1 MKTKQNKKKSRE
13 FRSRLFY
20 KNKMYFIASVIMTI
34 VMSFLNLMISWLIQQ
49 IMDSMANQNM
59 QSVVRC
65 AWIAASVVIAYTVAN
80 AVYRAVYP
88 RFLQRAMQQYRDYAF
103 SRLTQKS
110 LRSFS
115 KEGTALYV
123 SALTNDCTSI
133 ENNYLAAT
141 FTLIELLFC
150 FLGALIMMLYYSPV
164 MLVLAVALSFLPVAV
179 SMTAGNRLTEQEKEI
194 SKKNERFVSIVNELL
209 SGFPVIKSFRAEA
222 QASRLFSQ
230 RNEQAEEAKK
240 NKRRTEQ
247 LISLLANDAG
257 IIAQM
262 GIFLAG
268 AWLAIS
274 GKGVTAGVVIV
285 FVQLM
290 NYILNPIS
298 QVPLLWS
305 NRKAAI
311 ALMEK
316 LSDALSENVREEGR
330 EKLNGFSEK
339 IEVKD
344 LTYGYE
350 PESPV
355 LKDLDVQFDAGKS
368 YAIVGGSGSGKST
381 LLNLLMG
388 SSSNYQGEI
397 CIDGVSIKNIES
409 ESLYQLMTSVQQNVF
424 VFNDTIRN
432 NVTMFHEFPDKEV
445 TLALE
450 RSGLSEFIEKRG
462 EDFVCGEN
470 GANLSGGERQR
481 ISIARAL
488 LRKSPILLVDEATAA
503 LDAATARAV
512 SFSILNLVGMT
523 RIVVT
528 HRLEEAILRRYD
540 KILVMKNGTICE
552 QEISIRLCSRK
563 DNFILCFRL
572 RTEEDNSWCY
582 SSWISQYLQQHEGE
596 WISRAGHLEQVFSK

>member
-1 MKTKQNKKKSRE
+1 MKTKQNKKKNRE
-13 FRSRLFY
+13 FIHQLYY
-20 KNKMYFIASVIMTI
+20 KNRINFIVTI
-34 VMSFLNLMISWLIQQ
+34 ILTIAMSSLNLMISWLIQQ
-49 IMDSMANQNM
+49 IMDCTANQDM
-59 QSVVRC
+59 QALVRS
-65 AWIAASVVIAYTVAN
+65 AWIVIIVVVIYTIAN
-80 AVYRAVYP
+80 VMYRAVYP

-164 MLVLAVALSFLPVAV
+164 MLVLAVAFSFLPVAV

-209 SGFPVIKSFRAEA
+209 SGFPVIKSFRAET

-462 EDFVCGEN
+462 EEFVCGEN

-552 QEISIRLCSRK
+552 QG
-563 DNFILCFRL
+563 NFDTLMQQKGQF
-572 RTEEDNSWCY
+572 Y
-582 SSWISQYLQQHEGE
+582 SLFQIAH
-596 WISRAGHLEQVFSK
+596 

>member
-1 MKTKQNKKKSRE
+1 MKQNKKKSRE
-13 FRSRLFY
+13 FRCRLFY
-20 KNKMYFIASVIMTI
+20 KNKMCFIASVIMTI

-59 QSVVRC
+59 QAVVRC

-330 EKLNGFSEK
+330 EKLNVFSEK

-397 CIDGVSIKNIES
+397 CIDSVSIKNIES

-432 NVTMFHEFPDKEV
+432 NVTMFHEFSDKEV

-462 EDFVCGEN
+462 EEFVCGEN

-488 LRKSPILLVDEATAA
+488 LRKSPIILVDEATAA

-552 QEISIRLCSRK
+552 QG
-563 DNFILCFRL
+563 NFDTLMQQKGQF
-572 RTEEDNSWCY
+572 Y
-582 SSWISQYLQQHEGE
+582 SLFQIAH
-596 WISRAGHLEQVFSK
+596 

>member
-1 MKTKQNKKKSRE
+1 MKQNKKKSRE
-13 FRSRLFY
+13 FKRRLFY
-20 KNKMYFIASVIMTI
+20 KNKMCFIASVIMTI

-88 RFLQRAMQQYRDYAF
+88 RFLQRAMQQYRDYTF

-150 FLGALIMMLYYSPV
+150 FWGALIMMLYYSPV

-179 SMTAGNRLTEQEKEI
+179 SMKAGNRLTEQEKEI

-274 GKGVTAGVVIV
+274 NKGVTAGVVIV

-330 EKLNGFSEK
+330 EKLNVFSEK

-397 CIDGVSIKNIES
+397 CIDSVSIKNIES

-432 NVTMFHEFPDKEV
+432 NVTMFHEFSDKEV

-488 LRKSPILLVDEATAA
+488 LRKSPIILVDEATAA

-552 QEISIRLCSRK
+552 QG
-563 DNFILCFRL
+563 NFDTLMQQKGQF
-572 RTEEDNSWCY
+572 Y
-582 SSWISQYLQQHEGE
+582 SLFQIAH
-596 WISRAGHLEQVFSK
+596 

>member
-1 MKTKQNKKKSRE
+1 MKTKQNKKKNRE
-13 FRSRLFY
+13 FIHQLYY
-20 KNKMYFIASVIMTI
+20 KNRINFIVTI
-34 VMSFLNLMISWLIQQ
+34 ILTIAMSSLNLMISWLIQQ
-49 IMDSMANQNM
+49 IMDCTANQDM
-59 QSVVRC
+59 QALVRS
-65 AWIAASVVIAYTVAN
+65 AWIVIIVVVIYTIAN
-80 AVYRAVYP
+80 VMYRAVYP

-209 SGFPVIKSFRAEA
+209 SGFPVIKSFRAET

-274 GKGVTAGVVIV
+274 SKGVTAGVVIV

-290 NYILNPIS
+290 NYVLNPIS

-450 RSGLSEFIEKRG
+450 RSGLSEFIEKHG
-462 EDFVCGEN
+462 EEFVCGEN

-552 QEISIRLCSRK
+552 QG
-563 DNFILCFRL
+563 NFDTLMQQKGQF
-572 RTEEDNSWCY
+572 Y
-582 SSWISQYLQQHEGE
+582 SLFQIAH
-596 WISRAGHLEQVFSK
+596 

>member
-1 MKTKQNKKKSRE
+1 MKTKQNKKKNRE
-13 FRSRLFY
+13 FIHQLYY
-20 KNKMYFIASVIMTI
+20 KNRINFIVAIILTI
-34 VMSFLNLMISWLIQQ
+34 AMSSLNLMISWLIQQ
-49 IMDSMANQNM
+49 IMDCTANQDM
-59 QSVVRC
+59 QALVRS

-133 ENNYLAAT
+133 ENNYLAST

-150 FLGALIMMLYYSPV
+150 FLGALIMMLYYSPM

-209 SGFPVIKSFRAEA
+209 SGFPVIKSFRAET

-350 PESPV
+350 PESHV

-462 EDFVCGEN
+462 EEFVCGEN

-552 QEISIRLCSRK
+552 QG
-563 DNFILCFRL
+563 NFDTLMQQKGQF
-572 RTEEDNSWCY
+572 Y
-582 SSWISQYLQQHEGE
+582 SLFQSAH
-596 WISRAGHLEQVFSK
+596 

>member
-13 FRSRLFY
+13 FIYQLYY
-20 KNKMYFIASVIMTI
+20 KNRINFIVTI
-34 VMSFLNLMISWLIQQ
+34 ILTIAMSSLNLMISWLIQQ
-49 IMDSMANQNM
+49 IMDCTANQDM
-59 QSVVRC
+59 QALVRS
-65 AWIAASVVIAYTVAN
+65 AWIVIIVVVIYTIAN
-80 AVYRAVYP
+80 VMYRAVYP

-150 FLGALIMMLYYSPV
+150 FLGALIMMLYYSPM

-209 SGFPVIKSFRAEA
+209 SGFPVIKSFRAET

-274 GKGVTAGVVIV
+274 SKGVTAGVVIV

-290 NYILNPIS
+290 NYVLNPIS

-432 NVTMFHEFPDKEV
+432 NVTMFHEFSDKEV

-450 RSGLSEFIEKRG
+450 RSGLSELIEKRG

-552 QEISIRLCSRK
+552 QG
-563 DNFILCFRL
+563 NFDTLMQQKGQF
-572 RTEEDNSWCY
+572 Y
-582 SSWISQYLQQHEGE
+582 SLFQIAH
-596 WISRAGHLEQVFSK
+596 

>member
-1 MKTKQNKKKSRE
+1 MKQNKKKSRE
-13 FRSRLFY
+13 FKRRLFY
-20 KNKMYFIASVIMTI
+20 KNKMCFIASVIMTI

-141 FTLIELLFC
+141 FTLIEFLFC

-274 GKGVTAGVVIV
+274 NKGVTAGVVIV

-432 NVTMFHEFPDKEV
+432 NVTMFHEFSDKEV

-552 QEISIRLCSRK
+552 QG
-563 DNFILCFRL
+563 NFDTLMQQKGQF
-572 RTEEDNSWCY
+572 Y
-582 SSWISQYLQQHEGE
+582 SLFQIAH
-596 WISRAGHLEQVFSK
+596 

>member
-1 MKTKQNKKKSRE
+1 MKQNKKKSRE
-13 FRSRLFY
+13 FKRRLFY
-20 KNKMYFIASVIMTI
+20 KNKMCFIASVIMTI

-141 FTLIELLFC
+141 FTLIEFLFC

-209 SGFPVIKSFRAEA
+209 SGFPVIKSFRAET

-274 GKGVTAGVVIV
+274 NKGVTAGVVIV

-350 PESPV
+350 PESHV

-488 LRKSPILLVDEATAA
+488 LRKSPIILVDEATAA

-552 QEISIRLCSRK
+552 QG
-563 DNFILCFRL
+563 NFDTLMQQKGQF
-572 RTEEDNSWCY
+572 Y
-582 SSWISQYLQQHEGE
+582 SLFQIAH
-596 WISRAGHLEQVFSK
+596 

>member
-1 MKTKQNKKKSRE
+1 MKTKQNKKKNRE
-13 FRSRLFY
+13 FIHQLYY
-20 KNKMYFIASVIMTI
+20 KNRINFIVTI
-34 VMSFLNLMISWLIQQ
+34 ILTIAMSSLNLMISWLIQQ
-49 IMDSMANQNM
+49 IMDCTANQDM
-59 QSVVRC
+59 QALVRS
-65 AWIAASVVIAYTVAN
+65 AWIVIIVVVIYTIAN
-80 AVYRAVYP
+80 VMYRAVYP

-209 SGFPVIKSFRAEA
+209 SGFPVIKSFRAET

-290 NYILNPIS
+290 SYILNPSS

-462 EDFVCGEN
+462 EEFVCGEN

-552 QEISIRLCSRK
+552 QG
-563 DNFILCFRL
+563 NFDTLMQQKGQF
-572 RTEEDNSWCY
+572 Y
-582 SSWISQYLQQHEGE
+582 SLFQIAH
-596 WISRAGHLEQVFSK
+596 

>member
-1 MKTKQNKKKSRE
+1 MKQNKKKSRE
-13 FRSRLFY
+13 FIHQLYY
-20 KNKMYFIASVIMTI
+20 KNRMNFIVTI
-34 VMSFLNLMISWLIQQ
+34 ILTIAMSSLNLMISWLIQQ

-80 AVYRAVYP
+80 AVHRAVYP

-115 KEGTALYV
+115 KESTALYV

-274 GKGVTAGVVIV
+274 NKGVTAGVVIV

-330 EKLNGFSEK
+330 EKLNVFSEK

-397 CIDGVSIKNIES
+397 CIDSVSIKNIES

-432 NVTMFHEFPDKEV
+432 NVTMFHEFSDKEV

-488 LRKSPILLVDEATAA
+488 LRKSPIILVDEATAA

-552 QEISIRLCSRK
+552 QG
-563 DNFILCFRL
+563 NFDTLMQQKGQF
-572 RTEEDNSWCY
+572 Y
-582 SSWISQYLQQHEGE
+582 SLFQIAH
-596 WISRAGHLEQVFSK
+596 

>member
-1 MKTKQNKKKSRE
+1 MKTKQNKKKNRE
-13 FRSRLFY
+13 FIHQLYY
-20 KNKMYFIASVIMTI
+20 KNRINFIVTI
-34 VMSFLNLMISWLIQQ
+34 ILTIAMSSLNLMISWLIQQ
-49 IMDSMANQNM
+49 IMDCTANQDM
-59 QSVVRC
+59 QALVRS
-65 AWIAASVVIAYTVAN
+65 AWIVIIVVVIYTIAN
-80 AVYRAVYP
+80 VMYRAVYP

-194 SKKNERFVSIVNELL
+194 SKKNEHFVSIVNELL
-209 SGFPVIKSFRAEA
+209 SGFPVIKSFRAET

-388 SSSNYQGEI
+388 GSSNYQGEI
-397 CIDGVSIKNIES
+397 CIDSVSIKNIES

-462 EDFVCGEN
+462 EEFVCGEN

-552 QEISIRLCSRK
+552 QG
-563 DNFILCFRL
+563 NFDTLMQQKGQF
-572 RTEEDNSWCY
+572 Y
-582 SSWISQYLQQHEGE
+582 SLFQIAH
-596 WISRAGHLEQVFSK
+596 

>member
-1 MKTKQNKKKSRE
+1 MKTKQNKKKNRE
-13 FRSRLFY
+13 FIHQLYY
-20 KNKMYFIASVIMTI
+20 KNRINFIVTI
-34 VMSFLNLMISWLIQQ
+34 ILTIAMSSLNLMISWLIQQ
-49 IMDSMANQNM
+49 IMDCTANQDM
-59 QSVVRC
+59 QALVRS
-65 AWIAASVVIAYTVAN
+65 AWIVIIVVVIYTIAN
-80 AVYRAVYP
+80 VMYRAVYP

-552 QEISIRLCSRK
+552 QG
-563 DNFILCFRL
+563 NFDTLMQQKGQF
-572 RTEEDNSWCY
+572 Y
-582 SSWISQYLQQHEGE
+582 SLFQIAH
-596 WISRAGHLEQVFSK
+596 

>member
-1 MKTKQNKKKSRE
+1 MKTKQNKKKNRE
-13 FRSRLFY
+13 FIHQLYY
-20 KNKMYFIASVIMTI
+20 KNRINFIVTI
-34 VMSFLNLMISWLIQQ
+34 ILTIAMSSLNLMISWLIQQ
-49 IMDSMANQNM
+49 IMDCTANQDM
-59 QSVVRC
+59 QALVRS
-65 AWIAASVVIAYTVAN
+65 AWIVIIVVVIYTIAN
-80 AVYRAVYP
+80 VMYRAVYP

-209 SGFPVIKSFRAEA
+209 SGFPVIKSFRAET

-462 EDFVCGEN
+462 EEFVCGEN

-528 HRLEEAILRRYD
+528 HRLEEVILRRYD

-552 QEISIRLCSRK
+552 QG
-563 DNFILCFRL
+563 NFDTLMQQKGQF
-572 RTEEDNSWCY
+572 Y
-582 SSWISQYLQQHEGE
+582 SLFQIAH
-596 WISRAGHLEQVFSK
+596 

>member
-1 MKTKQNKKKSRE
+1 MKQNKKKSRE
-13 FRSRLFY
+13 FRRRLFY
-20 KNKMYFIASVIMTI
+20 KNKIHFITSVIMTI
-34 VMSFLNLMISWLIQQ
+34 FMSFLNLMISWLIQQ

-59 QSVVRC
+59 QAVGRC

-80 AVYRAVYP
+80 AVHRAVYP

-103 SRLTQKS
+103 LRLTQKS

-209 SGFPVIKSFRAEA
+209 SGFPVIKSFRAET

-230 RNEQAEEAKK
+230 RNEQTEEAKK

-274 GKGVTAGVVIV
+274 NKGVTAGVVIV

-350 PESPV
+350 PESHV

-388 SSSNYQGEI
+388 SSSNYRGEI

-424 VFNDTIRN
+424 IFNDTIRN
-432 NVTMFHEFPDKEV
+432 NVTMFHEFPDREV

-552 QEISIRLCSRK
+552 QG
-563 DNFILCFRL
+563 NFDTLMQQKGQF
-572 RTEEDNSWCY
+572 Y
-582 SSWISQYLQQHEGE
+582 SLFQIAH
-596 WISRAGHLEQVFSK
+596 

>member
-1 MKTKQNKKKSRE
+1 MKTKQNKKKNRE
-13 FRSRLFY
+13 FIHQLYY
-20 KNKMYFIASVIMTI
+20 KNRINFIVTI
-34 VMSFLNLMISWLIQQ
+34 ILTIAMSSLNLMISWLIQQ
-49 IMDSMANQNM
+49 IMDCTANQDM
-59 QSVVRC
+59 QALVRS
-65 AWIAASVVIAYTVAN
+65 AWIVIIVVVIYTIAN
-80 AVYRAVYP
+80 VMYRAVYP

-209 SGFPVIKSFRAEA
+209 SGFPVIKSFRAET

-368 YAIVGGSGSGKST
+368 YAIVGGSGSGKSA

-462 EDFVCGEN
+462 EEFVCGEN

-552 QEISIRLCSRK
+552 QG
-563 DNFILCFRL
+563 NFDTLMQQKGQF
-572 RTEEDNSWCY
+572 Y
-582 SSWISQYLQQHEGE
+582 SLFQIAH
-596 WISRAGHLEQVFSK
+596 

>member
-1 MKTKQNKKKSRE
+1 MKTKQNKKKNRE
-13 FRSRLFY
+13 FIHQLYY
-20 KNKMYFIASVIMTI
+20 KNRINFIVTI
-34 VMSFLNLMISWLIQQ
+34 ILTIAMSSLNLMISWLIQQ
-49 IMDSMANQNM
+49 IMDCTANQDM
-59 QSVVRC
+59 QALVRS
-65 AWIAASVVIAYTVAN
+65 AWIVIIVVVIYTIAN
-80 AVYRAVYP
+80 VMYRAVYP

-150 FLGALIMMLYYSPV
+150 FLGALIMMLYYSPL

-209 SGFPVIKSFRAEA
+209 SGFPVIKSFRAET

-462 EDFVCGEN
+462 EEFVCGEN

-552 QEISIRLCSRK
+552 QG
-563 DNFILCFRL
+563 NFDTLMQQKGQF
-572 RTEEDNSWCY
+572 Y
-582 SSWISQYLQQHEGE
+582 SLFQIAH
-596 WISRAGHLEQVFSK
+596 

>member
-1 MKTKQNKKKSRE
+1 MKQNKKKSRE
-13 FRSRLFY
+13 FKRRLFY
-20 KNKMYFIASVIMTI
+20 KNKMCFIASVIMTI

-88 RFLQRAMQQYRDYAF
+88 RFLQRAIQQYRDYAF

-179 SMTAGNRLTEQEKEI
+179 SMKAGNRLTEQEKEI

-209 SGFPVIKSFRAEA
+209 SGFPVIKSFRAET

-488 LRKSPILLVDEATAA
+488 LRKSPILLIDEATAA

-552 QEISIRLCSRK
+552 QG
-563 DNFILCFRL
+563 NFDTLMQQKGQF
-572 RTEEDNSWCY
+572 Y
-582 SSWISQYLQQHEGE
+582 SLFQIAH
-596 WISRAGHLEQVFSK
+596 

>member
-1 MKTKQNKKKSRE
+1 MKTKQNKKKNRE
-13 FRSRLFY
+13 FIHQLYY
-20 KNKMYFIASVIMTI
+20 KNRMNFIVTI
-34 VMSFLNLMISWLIQQ
+34 ILTIAMSSLNLMISWLIQQ
-49 IMDSMANQNM
+49 IMDCTANQDM
-59 QSVVRC
+59 QALVRS
-65 AWIAASVVIAYTVAN
+65 AWIVIIVVVIYTIAN
-80 AVYRAVYP
+80 VMYRAVYP

-209 SGFPVIKSFRAEA
+209 SGFPVIKSFRAET

-462 EDFVCGEN
+462 EEFVCGEN

-552 QEISIRLCSRK
+552 QG
-563 DNFILCFRL
+563 NFDTLMQQKGQF
-572 RTEEDNSWCY
+572 Y
-582 SSWISQYLQQHEGE
+582 SLFQIAH
-596 WISRAGHLEQVFSK
+596 

>member
-1 MKTKQNKKKSRE
+1 MKTKQNKKKNRE
-13 FRSRLFY
+13 FIHQLYY
-20 KNKMYFIASVIMTI
+20 KNRINFIVTI
-34 VMSFLNLMISWLIQQ
+34 ILTIAMSSLNLMISWLIQQ
-49 IMDSMANQNM
+49 IMDCTANQDM
-59 QSVVRC
+59 QALVRS
-65 AWIAASVVIAYTVAN
+65 AWIVIIVVVIYTIAN
-80 AVYRAVYP
+80 VMYRAVYP

-133 ENNYLAAT
+133 ENNYLAST

-150 FLGALIMMLYYSPV
+150 FLGALIMMLYYSPM

-209 SGFPVIKSFRAEA
+209 SGFPVIKSFRAET

-350 PESPV
+350 PESHV

-432 NVTMFHEFPDKEV
+432 NVTMFHEFSDKEV

-450 RSGLSEFIEKRG
+450 RSGLSELIEKRG

-552 QEISIRLCSRK
+552 QG
-563 DNFILCFRL
+563 NFDTLMQQKGQF
-572 RTEEDNSWCY
+572 Y
-582 SSWISQYLQQHEGE
+582 SLFQIAH
-596 WISRAGHLEQVFSK
+596 

>member
-1 MKTKQNKKKSRE
+1 MKTKQNKKKNRE
-13 FRSRLFY
+13 FIHQLYY
-20 KNKMYFIASVIMTI
+20 KNKINFIVTI
-34 VMSFLNLMISWLIQQ
+34 ILTIAMSSLNLMISWLIQQ
-49 IMDSMANQNM
+49 IMDCTANQDM
-59 QSVVRC
+59 QALVRS
-65 AWIAASVVIAYTVAN
+65 AWIVIIVVVIYTIAN
-80 AVYRAVYP
+80 VMYRAVYP

-209 SGFPVIKSFRAEA
+209 SGFPVIKSFRAET

-350 PESPV
+350 PESHV
-355 LKDLDVQFDAGKS
+355 LKDMDAQFDAGKS

-462 EDFVCGEN
+462 EEFVCGEN

-552 QEISIRLCSRK
+552 QG
-563 DNFILCFRL
+563 NFDTLMQQKGQF
-572 RTEEDNSWCY
+572 Y
-582 SSWISQYLQQHEGE
+582 SLFQIAH
-596 WISRAGHLEQVFSK
+596 

>member
-13 FRSRLFY
+13 FIHQLYY
-20 KNKMYFIASVIMTI
+20 KNRMNFIVTI
-34 VMSFLNLMISWLIQQ
+34 ILTIAMSSLNLMISWLIQQ

-59 QSVVRC
+59 QAVVRC

-150 FLGALIMMLYYSPV
+150 FWGALIMMLYYSPV

-179 SMTAGNRLTEQEKEI
+179 SMKAGNRLTEQEKEI

-274 GKGVTAGVVIV
+274 NKGVTAGVVIV

-330 EKLNGFSEK
+330 EKLNVFSEK

-397 CIDGVSIKNIES
+397 CIDSVSIKNIES

-432 NVTMFHEFPDKEV
+432 NVTMFHEFSDKEV

-488 LRKSPILLVDEATAA
+488 LRKSPIILVDEATAA
-503 LDAATARAV
+503 LDVATARAV

-552 QEISIRLCSRK
+552 QG
-563 DNFILCFRL
+563 NFDTLMQQKGQF
-572 RTEEDNSWCY
+572 Y
-582 SSWISQYLQQHEGE
+582 SLFQIAH
-596 WISRAGHLEQVFSK
+596 

>member
-13 FRSRLFY
+13 FIHQLYY
-20 KNKMYFIASVIMTI
+20 KNRMNFIVTI
-34 VMSFLNLMISWLIQQ
+34 ILTIAMSSLNLMISWLIQQ

-59 QSVVRC
+59 QAVVRC

-150 FLGALIMMLYYSPV
+150 FWGALIMMLYYSPV

-179 SMTAGNRLTEQEKEI
+179 SMKAGNRLTEQEKEI

-274 GKGVTAGVVIV
+274 NKGVTAGVVIV

-330 EKLNGFSEK
+330 EKLNVFSEK

-397 CIDGVSIKNIES
+397 CIDSVSIKNIES

-432 NVTMFHEFPDKEV
+432 NVTMFHEFSDKEV

-488 LRKSPILLVDEATAA
+488 LRKSPIILVDEATAA

-540 KILVMKNGTICE
+540 KILVMKNGIICE
-552 QEISIRLCSRK
+552 QG
-563 DNFILCFRL
+563 NFDTLMQQKGQF
-572 RTEEDNSWCY
+572 Y
-582 SSWISQYLQQHEGE
+582 SLFQIAH
-596 WISRAGHLEQVFSK
+596 

>member
-1 MKTKQNKKKSRE
+1 MKTKQNKKKNRE
-13 FRSRLFY
+13 FIHQLYY
-20 KNKMYFIASVIMTI
+20 KNRINFIVTI
-34 VMSFLNLMISWLIQQ
+34 ILTITMSSLNLMISWLIQQ
-49 IMDSMANQNM
+49 IMDCTANQDM
-59 QSVVRC
+59 QALVRS
-65 AWIAASVVIAYTVAN
+65 AWIVIIVVVIYTIAN
-80 AVYRAVYP
+80 VMYRAVYP

-209 SGFPVIKSFRAEA
+209 SGFPVIKSFRAET

-462 EDFVCGEN
+462 EEFVCGEN

-552 QEISIRLCSRK
+552 QG
-563 DNFILCFRL
+563 NFDTLMQQKGQF
-572 RTEEDNSWCY
+572 Y
-582 SSWISQYLQQHEGE
+582 SLFQIAH
-596 WISRAGHLEQVFSK
+596 

>member
-1 MKTKQNKKKSRE
+1 MKTKQNKKKNRE
-13 FRSRLFY
+13 FIHQLYY
-20 KNKMYFIASVIMTI
+20 KNRINFIVAIILTI
-34 VMSFLNLMISWLIQQ
+34 AMSSLNLMISWLIQQ
-49 IMDSMANQNM
+49 IMDCTANQDM
-59 QSVVRC
+59 QALVRS

-133 ENNYLAAT
+133 ENNYLAST

-150 FLGALIMMLYYSPV
+150 FLGALIMMLYYSPM

-209 SGFPVIKSFRAEA
+209 SGFPVIKSFRAET

-350 PESPV
+350 PESHV

-432 NVTMFHEFPDKEV
+432 NVTMFHEFSDKEV

-450 RSGLSEFIEKRG
+450 RSGLSELIEKRG

-488 LRKSPILLVDEATAA
+488 LRKSPTLLVDEATAA

-552 QEISIRLCSRK
+552 QG
-563 DNFILCFRL
+563 NFDTLMQQKGQF
-572 RTEEDNSWCY
+572 Y
-582 SSWISQYLQQHEGE
+582 SLFQIAH
-596 WISRAGHLEQVFSK
+596 

>member
-1 MKTKQNKKKSRE
+1 MKTKQNKKKNRE
-13 FRSRLFY
+13 FIHQLYY
-20 KNKMYFIASVIMTI
+20 KNRINFIVTI
-34 VMSFLNLMISWLIQQ
+34 ILTIAMSSLNLMISWLIQQ
-49 IMDSMANQNM
+49 IMDCTANQDM
-59 QSVVRC
+59 QALVRS
-65 AWIAASVVIAYTVAN
+65 AWIVIIVVVIYTIAN
-80 AVYRAVYP
+80 VMYRAVYP

-209 SGFPVIKSFRAEA
+209 SGFPVIKSFRAET
-222 QASRLFSQ
+222 QASHLFSQ

-350 PESPV
+350 PESHV

-552 QEISIRLCSRK
+552 QG
-563 DNFILCFRL
+563 NFDTLMQQKGQF
-572 RTEEDNSWCY
+572 Y
-582 SSWISQYLQQHEGE
+582 SLFQIAH
-596 WISRAGHLEQVFSK
+596 

>member
-13 FRSRLFY
+13 FIHQLYY
-20 KNKMYFIASVIMTI
+20 KNRMNFIVTI
-34 VMSFLNLMISWLIQQ
+34 ILTIAMSSLNLMISWLIQQ

-59 QSVVRC
+59 QAVVRC

-150 FLGALIMMLYYSPV
+150 FWGALIMMLYYSPV

-179 SMTAGNRLTEQEKEI
+179 SMKAGNRLTEQEKEI

-330 EKLNGFSEK
+330 EKLNVFSEK

-350 PESPV
+350 PESHV

-397 CIDGVSIKNIES
+397 CIDSVSIKNIES

-432 NVTMFHEFPDKEV
+432 NVTMFHEFSDKEV

-488 LRKSPILLVDEATAA
+488 LRKSPIILVDEATAA

-552 QEISIRLCSRK
+552 QG
-563 DNFILCFRL
+563 NFDTLMQQKGQF
-572 RTEEDNSWCY
+572 Y
-582 SSWISQYLQQHEGE
+582 SLFQIAH
-596 WISRAGHLEQVFSK
+596 

>member
-1 MKTKQNKKKSRE
+1 MKTKQNKKKNRE
-13 FRSRLFY
+13 FIHQLYY
-20 KNKMYFIASVIMTI
+20 KNRINFIVTI
-34 VMSFLNLMISWLIQQ
+34 ILTIAMSSLNLMISWLIQQ
-49 IMDSMANQNM
+49 IMDCTANQDM
-59 QSVVRC
+59 QALVRS
-65 AWIAASVVIAYTVAN
+65 AWIVIIVVVIYTIAN
-80 AVYRAVYP
+80 VMYRAVYP

-179 SMTAGNRLTEQEKEI
+179 SMKAGNRLTEQEKEI

-209 SGFPVIKSFRAEA
+209 SGFPVIKSFRAET

-330 EKLNGFSEK
+330 EKLNVFSEK

-462 EDFVCGEN
+462 EEFVCGEN

-552 QEISIRLCSRK
+552 QGKFDTLMQQK
-563 DNFILCFRL
+563 GQF
-572 RTEEDNSWCY
+572 Y
-582 SSWISQYLQQHEGE
+582 SLFQIAH
-596 WISRAGHLEQVFSK
+596 

>member
-1 MKTKQNKKKSRE
+1 MKTKQNKKKNRE
-13 FRSRLFY
+13 FIHQLYY
-20 KNKMYFIASVIMTI
+20 KNRINFIVAIILTI
-34 VMSFLNLMISWLIQQ
+34 AMSSLNLMISWLIQQ
-49 IMDSMANQNM
+49 IMDCTANQDM
-59 QSVVRC
+59 QALVRS

-133 ENNYLAAT
+133 ENNYLAST

-150 FLGALIMMLYYSPV
+150 FLGALIMMLYYSPM

-209 SGFPVIKSFRAEA
+209 SGFPVIKSFRAET

-397 CIDGVSIKNIES
+397 CIDSVSIKNIES

-552 QEISIRLCSRK
+552 QG
-563 DNFILCFRL
+563 NFDTLMQQKGQF
-572 RTEEDNSWCY
+572 Y
-582 SSWISQYLQQHEGE
+582 SLFQIAH
-596 WISRAGHLEQVFSK
+596 

>member
-1 MKTKQNKKKSRE
+1 MKTKQNKKKNRE
-13 FRSRLFY
+13 FIHQLYY
-20 KNKMYFIASVIMTI
+20 KNRINFIVTI
-34 VMSFLNLMISWLIQQ
+34 ILTIAMSSINLMISWLIQQ

-65 AWIAASVVIAYTVAN
+65 AWIAASVVIAYTVSN

-388 SSSNYQGEI
+388 SSNYQGEI

-462 EDFVCGEN
+462 EEFVCGEN

-552 QEISIRLCSRK
+552 QG
-563 DNFILCFRL
+563 NFDTLMQQKGQF
-572 RTEEDNSWCY
+572 Y
-582 SSWISQYLQQHEGE
+582 SLFQIAH
-596 WISRAGHLEQVFSK
+596 

>member
-1 MKTKQNKKKSRE
+1 MKQNKKKSRE
-13 FRSRLFY
+13 FKRRLFY
-20 KNKMYFIASVIMTI
+20 KNKMCFIASVIMTI

-59 QSVVRC
+59 QSAVRC
-65 AWIAASVVIAYTVAN
+65 AWIAVSVVIAYTVAN

-141 FTLIELLFC
+141 FTLIEFLFC

-209 SGFPVIKSFRAEA
+209 SGFPVIKSFRAET

-397 CIDGVSIKNIES
+397 CIDSVSIKNIES

-432 NVTMFHEFPDKEV
+432 NVTMFHEFSDKEV

-552 QEISIRLCSRK
+552 QG
-563 DNFILCFRL
+563 NFDTLMQQKGQF
-572 RTEEDNSWCY
+572 Y
-582 SSWISQYLQQHEGE
+582 SLFQIAH
-596 WISRAGHLEQVFSK
+596 

>member
-1 MKTKQNKKKSRE
+1 MKQNKKKSRE
-13 FRSRLFY
+13 FKRRLFY
-20 KNKMYFIASVIMTI
+20 KNKMCFIASVIMTI

-141 FTLIELLFC
+141 FTLIEFLFC

-179 SMTAGNRLTEQEKEI
+179 SMKAGNRLTEQEKEI

-209 SGFPVIKSFRAEA
+209 SGFPVIKSFRAET

-350 PESPV
+350 PESHV

-488 LRKSPILLVDEATAA
+488 LRKSPILLIDEATAA

-552 QEISIRLCSRK
+552 QG
-563 DNFILCFRL
+563 NFDTLMQQKGQF
-572 RTEEDNSWCY
+572 Y
-582 SSWISQYLQQHEGE
+582 SLFQIAH
-596 WISRAGHLEQVFSK
+596 

>member
-13 FRSRLFY
+13 FIHQLYY
-20 KNKMYFIASVIMTI
+20 KNRINFIVTI
-34 VMSFLNLMISWLIQQ
+34 ILTIAMSSINLMISWLIQQ

-65 AWIAASVVIAYTVAN
+65 AWIAASVVIAYTVSN

-350 PESPV
+350 PESHV
-355 LKDLDVQFDAGKS
+355 LKDMDAQFDAGKS

-462 EDFVCGEN
+462 EEFVCGEN

-552 QEISIRLCSRK
+552 QG
-563 DNFILCFRL
+563 NFDTLMQQKGQF
-572 RTEEDNSWCY
+572 Y
-582 SSWISQYLQQHEGE
+582 SLFQIAH
-596 WISRAGHLEQVFSK
+596 

>member
-1 MKTKQNKKKSRE
+1 MKTKQNKKKNRE
-13 FRSRLFY
+13 FIHQLYY
-20 KNKMYFIASVIMTI
+20 KNRINFIVTI
-34 VMSFLNLMISWLIQQ
+34 ILTIAMSSLNLMISWLIQQ
-49 IMDSMANQNM
+49 IMDCTANQDM
-59 QSVVRC
+59 QALVRS
-65 AWIAASVVIAYTVAN
+65 AWIVIIVVVIYTIAN
-80 AVYRAVYP
+80 VMYRAVYP

-123 SALTNDCTSI
+123 SALTNDCTLI

-209 SGFPVIKSFRAEA
+209 SGFPVIKSFRAET

-462 EDFVCGEN
+462 EEFVCGEN

-552 QEISIRLCSRK
+552 QG
-563 DNFILCFRL
+563 NFDTLMQQKGQF
-572 RTEEDNSWCY
+572 Y
-582 SSWISQYLQQHEGE
+582 SLFQIAH
-596 WISRAGHLEQVFSK
+596 

>member
-13 FRSRLFY
+13 FIHQLYY
-20 KNKMYFIASVIMTI
+20 KNRMNFIVTI
-34 VMSFLNLMISWLIQQ
+34 ILTIAMSSLNLMISWLIQQ

-59 QSVVRC
+59 QAVVRC

-150 FLGALIMMLYYSPV
+150 FWGALIMMLYYSPV

-179 SMTAGNRLTEQEKEI
+179 SMKAGNRLTEQEKEI

-274 GKGVTAGVVIV
+274 NKGVTAGVVIV

-330 EKLNGFSEK
+330 EKLNVFSEK

-397 CIDGVSIKNIES
+397 CIDSVSIKNIES

-432 NVTMFHEFPDKEV
+432 NVTMFHEFSDKEV

-552 QEISIRLCSRK
+552 QGKFDTLMQQK
-563 DNFILCFRL
+563 GQF
-572 RTEEDNSWCY
+572 Y
-582 SSWISQYLQQHEGE
+582 SLFQIAH
-596 WISRAGHLEQVFSK
+596 

>member
-1 MKTKQNKKKSRE
+1 MKQNKKKSRE
-13 FRSRLFY
+13 FKRRLFY
-20 KNKMYFIASVIMTI
+20 KNKMCFIASVIMTI

-141 FTLIELLFC
+141 FTLIEFLFC

-274 GKGVTAGVVIV
+274 NKGVTAGVVIV

-330 EKLNGFSEK
+330 EKLNVFSEK

-350 PESPV
+350 PESHV

-397 CIDGVSIKNIES
+397 CIDSVSIKNIES

-432 NVTMFHEFPDKEV
+432 NVTMFHEFSDKEV

-488 LRKSPILLVDEATAA
+488 LRKSPIILVDEATAA

-552 QEISIRLCSRK
+552 QG
-563 DNFILCFRL
+563 NFDTLMQQKGQF
-572 RTEEDNSWCY
+572 Y
-582 SSWISQYLQQHEGE
+582 SLFQIAH
-596 WISRAGHLEQVFSK
+596 

>member
-1 MKTKQNKKKSRE
+1 MKTKQNKKKNRE
-13 FRSRLFY
+13 FIHQLYY
-20 KNKMYFIASVIMTI
+20 KNRINFIVTI
-34 VMSFLNLMISWLIQQ
+34 ILTIAMSSLNLMISWLIQQ
-49 IMDSMANQNM
+49 IMDCTANQDM
-59 QSVVRC
+59 QALVRS
-65 AWIAASVVIAYTVAN
+65 AWIVIIVVVIYTIAN
-80 AVYRAVYP
+80 VMYRAVYP

-209 SGFPVIKSFRAEA
+209 SGFPVIKSFRAET

-268 AWLAIS
+268 AWLAMS

-350 PESPV
+350 PESHV
-355 LKDLDVQFDAGKS
+355 LKDMDAQFDAGKS

-462 EDFVCGEN
+462 EEFVCGEN

-552 QEISIRLCSRK
+552 QG
-563 DNFILCFRL
+563 NFDTLMQQKGQF
-572 RTEEDNSWCY
+572 Y
-582 SSWISQYLQQHEGE
+582 SLFQIAH
-596 WISRAGHLEQVFSK
+596 

>member
-1 MKTKQNKKKSRE
+1 MKQNKKKSRE
-13 FRSRLFY
+13 FKRRLFY
-20 KNKMYFIASVIMTI
+20 KNKMCFIASVIMTI

-141 FTLIELLFC
+141 FTLIEFLFC

-209 SGFPVIKSFRAEA
+209 SGFPVIKSFRAET

-316 LSDALSENVREEGR
+316 LSDALSENLREEGR

-350 PESPV
+350 PESHV

-552 QEISIRLCSRK
+552 QG
-563 DNFILCFRL
+563 NFDTLMQQKGQF
-572 RTEEDNSWCY
+572 Y
-582 SSWISQYLQQHEGE
+582 SLFQIAH
-596 WISRAGHLEQVFSK
+596 

>member
-13 FRSRLFY
+13 FIHQLYY
-20 KNKMYFIASVIMTI
+20 KNRMNFIVTI
-34 VMSFLNLMISWLIQQ
+34 ILTIAMSSLNLMISWLIQQ

-59 QSVVRC
+59 QAVVRC

-150 FLGALIMMLYYSPV
+150 FWGALIMMLYYSLV

-179 SMTAGNRLTEQEKEI
+179 SMKAGNRLTEQEKEI

-274 GKGVTAGVVIV
+274 NKGVTAGVVIV

-330 EKLNGFSEK
+330 EKLNVFSEK

-397 CIDGVSIKNIES
+397 CIDSVSIKNIES

-432 NVTMFHEFPDKEV
+432 NVTMFHEFSDKEV

-488 LRKSPILLVDEATAA
+488 LRKSPIILVDEATAA

-552 QEISIRLCSRK
+552 QG
-563 DNFILCFRL
+563 NFDTLMQQKGQF
-572 RTEEDNSWCY
+572 Y
-582 SSWISQYLQQHEGE
+582 SLFQIAH
-596 WISRAGHLEQVFSK
+596 

>member
-1 MKTKQNKKKSRE
+1 MKTKQNKKKNRE
-13 FRSRLFY
+13 FIHQLYY
-20 KNKMYFIASVIMTI
+20 KNRINFIVTI
-34 VMSFLNLMISWLIQQ
+34 ILTIAMSSLNLMISWLIQQ
-49 IMDSMANQNM
+49 IMDCTANQDM
-59 QSVVRC
+59 QALVRS
-65 AWIAASVVIAYTVAN
+65 AWIVIIVVVIYTIAN
-80 AVYRAVYP
+80 VMYRAVYP

-110 LRSFS
+110 LRFFS

-209 SGFPVIKSFRAEA
+209 SGFPVIKSFRAET

-462 EDFVCGEN
+462 EEFVCGEN

-552 QEISIRLCSRK
+552 QG
-563 DNFILCFRL
+563 NFDTLMQQKGQF
-572 RTEEDNSWCY
+572 Y
-582 SSWISQYLQQHEGE
+582 SLFQIAH
-596 WISRAGHLEQVFSK
+596 